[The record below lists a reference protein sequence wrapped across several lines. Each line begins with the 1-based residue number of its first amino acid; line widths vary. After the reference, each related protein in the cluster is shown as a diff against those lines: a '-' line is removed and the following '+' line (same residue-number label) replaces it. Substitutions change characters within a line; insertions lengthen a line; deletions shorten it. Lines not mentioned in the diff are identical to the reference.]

1 MVGKQKS
8 SLKRYV
14 GHQGLVAASANGGT
28 PAGSCQAWVGP
39 RGSALRRVRLDL
51 LVSPQSP
58 WSSELIEQPIG
69 PNRPASVPSGFGLLL
84 WALSRR
90 GGAGRRPGL
99 TGDQVIRGTEFCV
112 RPRFVPSD
120 VLSG

>member
-39 RGSALRRVRLDL
+39 PRLGSKASKVRLAGL
-51 LVSPQSP
+51 TVIAVVERGHSTTHRTQQTEVSSVRI
-58 WSSELIEQPIG
+58 WVVALGAVSEG
-69 PNRPASVPSGFGLLL
+69 
-84 WALSRR
+84 RR
-90 GGAGRRPGL
+90 GAL
-99 TGDQVIRGTEFCV
+99 TRIDG
-112 RPRFVPSD
+112 
-120 VLSG
+120 

>member
-58 WSSELIEQPIG
+58 CSSELIEQPIG
-69 PNRPASVPSGFGLLL
+69 RNRPKSDPSQF
-84 WALSRR
+84 WVIALGAVSEGRR
-90 GGAGRRPGL
+90 GRPSSR
-99 TGDQVIRGTEFCV
+99 VIR
-112 RPRFVPSD
+112 
-120 VLSG
+120 

>member
-39 RGSALRRVRLDL
+39 PRLGSKASKVRLAGL
-51 LVSPQSP
+51 TAIAV
-58 WSSELIEQPIG
+58 IERARSTTHLT
-69 PNRPASVPSGFGLLL
+69 NRPKSVASCFGLLL

-90 GGAGRRPGL
+90 GGADARVVG
-99 TGDQVIRGTEFCV
+99 
-112 RPRFVPSD
+112 
-120 VLSG
+120 